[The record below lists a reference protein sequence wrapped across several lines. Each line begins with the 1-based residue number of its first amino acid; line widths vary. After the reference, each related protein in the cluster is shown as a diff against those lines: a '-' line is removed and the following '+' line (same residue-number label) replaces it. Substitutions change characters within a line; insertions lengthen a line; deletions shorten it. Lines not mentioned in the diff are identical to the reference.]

1 MTSPS
6 PFLTSV
12 RETMRM
18 RGYSVKT
25 EKAYLYWI
33 KAFILFHDKRHPETM
48 GTNEVGQFLSYIANQ
63 RNVAI
68 NTQKMALNALVYL
81 YHKHLHQE
89 LGNLGFRYAS
99 KQLIRT
105 AN

>member
-33 KAFILFHDKRHPETM
+33 KLLFYFTINA
-48 GTNEVGQFLSYIANQ
+48 TQ
-63 RNVAI
+63 RLWER
-68 NTQKMALNALVYL
+68 TKL
-81 YHKHLHQE
+81 
-89 LGNLGFRYAS
+89 AS
-99 KQLIRT
+99 F
-105 AN
+105 